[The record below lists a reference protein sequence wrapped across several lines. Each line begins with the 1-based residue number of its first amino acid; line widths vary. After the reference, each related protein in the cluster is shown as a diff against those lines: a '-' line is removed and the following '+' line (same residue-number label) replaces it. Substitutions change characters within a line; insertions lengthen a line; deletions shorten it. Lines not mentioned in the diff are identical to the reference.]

1 MKSFIYHNPEIR
13 RNVLKLLLTL
23 FFAAALPVQAVESCP
38 EFLNQDL
45 AKLHS
50 NETVNLCDVAAR
62 KPLLIINTASHCGYT
77 KQFEGLEALHQK
89 YQDRGLFVVG
99 FASNDFNQEANSEQE
114 AAKVCRLN
122 YGVTFTMVAPSS
134 VKGPSANLI
143 FKVLNKES
151 KEPTWNFNKY
161 LVNAN
166 GKVVNYFASDVTPD
180 SDQLNTAIED
190 IL

>member
-13 RNVLKLLLTL
+13 IKILKRLLTL
-23 FFAAALPVQAVESCP
+23 FFVAALPVHAVENCP
-38 EFLNQDL
+38 EFLNQNL

-50 NETVNLCDVAAR
+50 NETVNLCDIAAG
-62 KPLLIINTASHCGYT
+62 KPLLIINTASYCGYT

-89 YQDRGLFVVG
+89 YQDKGLFVVG
-99 FASNDFNQEANSEQE
+99 FASDDFSQEADSEQE

-134 VKGPSANLI
+134 VKGPSANPI
-143 FKVLNKES
+143 FKVLNKQS

-161 LVNAN
+161 LVNAD
-166 GKVVNYFASDVTPD
+166 GKVVNHFASDITPD
-180 SDQLNTAIED
+180 SEQLNNAIED
-190 IL
+190 LL